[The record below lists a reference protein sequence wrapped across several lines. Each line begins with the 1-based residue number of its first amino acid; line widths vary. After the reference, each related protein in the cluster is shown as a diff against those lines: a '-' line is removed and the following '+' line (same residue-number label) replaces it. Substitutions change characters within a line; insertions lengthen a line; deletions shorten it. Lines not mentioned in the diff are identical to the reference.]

1 MRRAAATA
9 LLALAACEAPAP
21 PPALTA
27 EVPAAA
33 AAAAAPAAP
42 QDPPAVEGFTSE
54 EVRAFLKLSPLPEPP
69 LDPTNKF
76 SGDPGAARLG
86 QFVFFD
92 PRFSGSGKV
101 SCATCH
107 VPEKSFTDGK
117 HFGEGAA
124 VLERHTPSLW
134 NVAYNRWFFWDGR
147 ADSLWA
153 QALQPVEEPREHG
166 ISRLAVAHTLYDDA
180 DLRRGYEDVFGPLP
194 ELGDVA
200 RFPPVGRPLPDT
212 AQPDGR
218 AWDGMAPE
226 DRGAVDRVFAN
237 FGKALGAYERLLV
250 SRAAPFDE
258 FVAAVRAGK
267 LYEQLAL
274 TPGARHGLKLFVGE
288 ARCVLC
294 HSGPNFTDKEFH
306 DNRVGPLLGGTRLDA
321 GRYDGIPRVQADPF
335 NGLGAFSDAPQGEAE
350 AKVRYLLRAGHNWS
364 EFKTPSLRNVVLT
377 APYMHQGQLATLDDV
392 LQHYNT
398 LEHAVPSHH
407 QGERTLVPL
416 NLSADELADLREFLE
431 SLTDAKLAPELLA
444 QPPTPYLP

>member
-42 QDPPAVEGFTSE
+42 QDPPAVEGFTPE

-212 AQPDGR
+212 ASPTRAPGTGWRPRTGR
-218 AWDGMAPE
+218 RRPRLRQLRQGARRLRAPARLA
-226 DRGAVDRVFAN
+226 RGALRRVRGRGAR
-237 FGKALGAYERLLV
+237 GQAL
-250 SRAAPFDE
+250 RAARPDPRRPP
-258 FVAAVRAGK
+258 RAQALRRGGA
-267 LYEQLAL
+267 LRPVSQRAQLHRQ
-274 TPGARHGLKLFVGE
+274 GV
-288 ARCVLC
+288 
-294 HSGPNFTDKEFH
+294 H